1 MKEEEKKQRLCR
13 NEFNCCQTSFMTRH
27 TVNMCTNCFVVLGM
41 KKGLKVLLF
50 VTNRSYFFDEWIDGA
65 TEIGKGFST
74 GLIRIWEIIQKN
86 KQKDN
91 VHL

>member
-1 MKEEEKKQRLCR
+1 
-13 NEFNCCQTSFMTRH
+13 
-27 TVNMCTNCFVVLGM
+27 M

-65 TEIGKGFST
+65 TEIGKVFST